1 MSVADVC
8 ELEASLRR
16 DADEMVGLERKKK
29 EKDSTAKIVEK
40 KWEKVSEERDAYDHK
55 QQKLLEQ
62 VQNQGNRFE
71 VLSLDLS
78 EIKNDC
84 DTKTGQSQEIAAR
97 IDRYLLA
104 KNELVA
110 DIIYIE
116 NGWSR
121 MQEKLRVRSTN
132 CVYDETVRSLQK
144 IMQIVAD
151 KKSTLHNLQQF
162 DMAALEEHESLQQ
175 TKQDGFLQDTAAMI
189 ASDKEQKRTEV
200 ETKTEQFEIQ
210 TAAER
215 KETED
220 ALSAQKNLSAD
231 SSVKIDSLRAS
242 LTESKCKLFAVNAD
256 NDLQASAREGD
267 PPSIFH
273 AFISTTLPLTKLLL
287 PTSP

>member
-84 DTKTGQSQEIAAR
+84 DTKAGQSQEIAAR

-189 ASDKEQKRTEV
+189 ASDNEQKRTEV

-256 NDLQASAREGD
+256 NDLLASAREGD

-273 AFISTTLPLTKLLL
+273 AYISTTLSTKLLL